1 MTTAPLRV
9 MLVKPSKYDPEGY
22 VQRYWRGF
30 MPNSTLRH
38 LGALTP
44 EMIDGR
50 PIALTLVDEHVTL
63 DLRYLDALGPE
74 TCDLLALVGVQS
86 NQWHRALDLAAIAKR
101 RGVRNIVLGGPHA
114 MTCQTEL
121 EEAAGV
127 SIATAEAESI
137 WTRILTDA
145 SRGEIAPVYGE
156 ESRWQQELEATILTP
171 PSGEEL
177 RHFLVPMLGIYPARG
192 CPYLCNFCS
201 VTQIAGR
208 RVRSQPHAATL
219 ETLRRAKAA
228 GVKVVM
234 FTSDNFNKIPDVK
247 ELLIQMIEED
257 LSIPCFVQCDAKIAE
272 DEELVKLLGRAQCYM
287 MFIGVESMNRAVLK
301 AAHKNQNDPQ
311 KYQTII
317 RLCHENGILP
327 HFSNIIGFP
336 EDHEADIR
344 AHVRELKRLNPESA
358 SFYILC
364 PIPGTE
370 QYAEFLQAG
379 MISEPANLDRFDAT
393 CETWKHPHLPAGA
406 LQRLLSWCYQEA
418 NRVPSLLRRTIAPR
432 WKWSLISR
440 LQYLGLTGY
449 GRWVAARGVHPMSGG
464 IGRKR
469 MDQASSY
476 LALRKEMFGF
486 SHRPLPENRALA
498 AVDEPVFRG
507 IQLSPA

>member
-1 MTTAPLRV
+1 MTAAPLRV
-9 MLVKPSKYDPEGY
+9 LLVKPSKYDPEGY

-38 LGALTP
+38 LRALTP
-44 EMIDGR
+44 PMVHNR
-50 PIALTLVDEHVTL
+50 PVAVSIVDEHVTT
-63 DLRYLDALGPE
+63 DLGYLDALGPE

-101 RGVRNIVLGGPHA
+101 RGVRNIILGGPHA

-121 EEAAGV
+121 EQEAGFSVA
-127 SIATAEAESI
+127 IAEAEAI
-137 WTRILTDA
+137 WVRILTDA
-145 SRGEIAPVYGE
+145 ARGELESVYGE
-156 ESRWQQELEATILTP
+156 EGRWQQELDATILTP
-171 PSGEEL
+171 PSSEEL

-208 RVRSQPHAATL
+208 KVRSQPHAATL

-234 FTSDNFNKIPDVK
+234 FTSDNFNKIPEVK
-247 ELLIQMIEED
+247 ELLRQMIAED
-257 LSIPCFVQCDAKIAE
+257 LAIPSFVQCDAKIAE
-272 DEELVKLLGRAQCYM
+272 DEELVDLLGRAKCYM

-301 AAHKNQNDPQ
+301 AAHKNQNDPA
-311 KYQTII
+311 KYETII
-317 RLCHENGILP
+317 RLCHRNGILP

-336 EDHEADIR
+336 EDHVEDIR
-344 AHVRELKRLNPESA
+344 VHVQELNRLNPESA

-370 QYAEFLQAG
+370 QYAEFLGAG
-379 MISEPANLDRFDAT
+379 MIYEHANLDRFDAT
-393 CETWKHPHLPAGA
+393 CETWRHPHLPAGT

-418 NRVPSLLRRTIAPR
+418 NRVPRLLRRTIAPN
-432 WKWSLISR
+432 WKWSILSR

-449 GRWVAARGVHPMSGG
+449 GRWVAARGIHPMSGG

-469 MDQASSY
+469 MDQAAAY
-476 LALRKEMFGF
+476 LALRKETFGF

-498 AVDEPVFRG
+498 AVDQPTFRG
-507 IQLSPA
+507 IQVSTA